1 MTVAFSESDIS
12 SVHVGQPATVTLD
25 ALAGVQLAAHVSSIA
40 LVGSTSSSVVSYDA
54 TLTLDQNDSRVK
66 PGMSASA
73 SVITAQASGV
83 TVPNAAVT
91 GSGSLG
97 TVNLMKNGKEVS
109 QQVVVGVRGDS
120 RTQIISGVSAGDQ
133 LVITIALPSLST
145 STGSSGTGSGTL
157 GGGTLGGAGAGGFG
171 GAGGAGFFRGGGGG
185 GAGFRRRRR
194 LMAAEEHLSRRT
206 AVARAQRV
214 LQARRAKSEGRPPA
228 PGLGTAAAG
237 SPIAGSTMAGSP
249 MSGSRGGPVIELVD
263 VHKTYSVGD
272 IAVHALR
279 GVSLRIERGEYVAIV
294 GASGSGKTTL
304 MNILGCLDSPTTGT
318 YRLNGIDVRG
328 LDEDTLADVRN
339 RHIGFVFQSFN
350 LIPRTRAAANV
361 ELPLSYAGVHRSA
374 RHDRALAALQQVG
387 LGPRVHHMPSELSG
401 GQQQRVAI
409 ARALVTNPAMILA
422 DEPTGALDTVSSAEV
437 LGIFSGLSDQGRTII
452 LITHEQDVAAH
463 ARRVIRI
470 SDGTILSDEVT
481 DADSAERV
489 R

>member
-1 MTVAFSESDIS
+1 M
-12 SVHVGQPATVTLD
+12 
-25 ALAGVQLAAHVSSIA
+25 
-40 LVGSTSSSVVSYDA
+40 
-54 TLTLDQNDSRVK
+54 
-66 PGMSASA
+66 
-73 SVITAQASGV
+73 
-83 TVPNAAVT
+83 
-91 GSGSLG
+91 
-97 TVNLMKNGKEVS
+97 
-109 QQVVVGVRGDS
+109 
-120 RTQIISGVSAGDQ
+120 
-133 LVITIALPSLST
+133 
-145 STGSSGTGSGTL
+145 
-157 GGGTLGGAGAGGFG
+157 AGGS
-171 GAGGAGFFRGGGGG
+171 RLP
-185 GAGFRRRRR
+185 RRP
-194 LMAAEEHLSRRT
+194 

-214 LQARRAKSEGRPPA
+214 LEARRDQAARRASAPA
-228 PGLGTAAAG
+228 PAPRTERGP
-237 SPIAGSTMAGSP
+237 SPLD
-249 MSGSRGGPVIELVD
+249 GSRAAPVIELVD
-263 VHKTYSVGD
+263 VHKTYAVGD

-304 MNILGCLDSPTTGT
+304 MNIIGCLDLPTRGV

-328 LDEDTLADVRN
+328 LDDDTLADVRN

-350 LIPRTRAAANV
+350 LIPRTRALQNV

-374 RHDRALAALQQVG
+374 RHDRALAALTQVG

-437 LGIFSGLSDQGRTII
+437 LGIFGRLSDQGRTII

-481 DADSAERV
+481 NSDSTERV
-489 R
+489 V